1 MVDSLPILNYIPERF
16 ASWKREAS
24 TLYED
29 TLRLFRS
36 HVDDVYREVK
46 SGSDVNCFAKT
57 ILENK
62 DKYGLTNDEATFLA
76 GAMYGAGSDTVS
88 VHHRLEMLT
97 P

>member
-1 MVDSLPILNYIPERF
+1 LNYLPERF

-24 TLYED
+24 TLFED

-46 SGSDVNCFAKT
+46 SGGSDVNCFAKT
-57 ILENK
+57 ILESK

-88 VHHRLEMLT
+88 SPHARVEPSVCGR
-97 P
+97 